1 MQTNRVGRT
10 SWVGHEGTS
19 KEEIT
24 VQRAVRMEGA
34 GTE

>member
-1 MQTNRVGRT
+1 MQTNRLGRT

-24 VQRAVRMEGA
+24 AQGAVRMEGA